1 MAILL
6 PMLLLNCRST
16 RTVQTE
22 KTYVPEIEFPVF
34 PEAESLERNGE
45 RVSGEAEWFVRLA
58 EFRIKYER
66 AVKDYNMI
74 KDMYEVKNDAE

>member
-1 MAILL
+1 M
-6 PMLLLNCRST
+6 CCQST
-16 RTVQTE
+16 RTVKTE

-34 PEAESLERNGE
+34 PEAENLEQNGE
-45 RVSGEAEWFVRLA
+45 RVSGEAEWFIRLA

-74 KDMYEVKNDAE
+74 KDMYEVKNDVE